1 MKRMLNTLYVTNK
14 DAFVCKKDDN
24 VCVRVDGKDALKVSF
39 HLLEGIV
46 LFGYAGASSP
56 LMYEC
61 AKRGIAVSILDEK
74 GRFAARVEGPI
85 SGNVLLRKEQY
96 SVAADPCRA
105 LALSKMFMAA
115 KFANTRFV
123 LQKQMRDY
131 PELADNGLSDA
142 ASAQQYAL
150 ERAKNVSDFGEL
162 LGIEGDAARTYFS
175 AFSVMLRK
183 KEIAKTFSGRNRR
196 PPKDPAN
203 AALSFYYSMLSREI
217 STACET
223 AGLDPQMGF
232 YHQPRPGRMSLA
244 LDVLEEF
251 RAPLVDRFVLSLFN
265 RGQLSEGDFQYDA
278 EGGCFFTDAGLKSS
292 LDAWQRR
299 KQDEV
304 RHPFLGEKVPV
315 GLLPFVQAKLL
326 SRYLRGD
333 LDGYPVFLWR

>member
-24 VCVRVDGKDALKVSF
+24 VCVRVDSKDALKVPF

-61 AKRGIAVSILDEK
+61 AKRGIAVSVLDEK

-96 SVAADPCRA
+96 SIAADRCRA
-105 LALSKMFMAA
+105 LTLSKMFMSA

-131 PELADNGLSDA
+131 LELADEGLSDA
-142 ASAQQYAL
+142 ASAQQHAL
-150 ERAKNVSDFGEL
+150 ERAKNVSDLGEL
-162 LGIEGDAARTYFS
+162 LGIEGDAARAYFS
-175 AFSVMLRK
+175 AFSLMLRK

-196 PPKDPAN
+196 PPKDPVN

-223 AGLDPQMGF
+223 VGLDPQMGF
-232 YHQPRPGRMSLA
+232 TTS
-244 LDVLEEF
+244 
-251 RAPLVDRFVLSLFN
+251 
-265 RGQLSEGDFQYDA
+265 RGQGA
-278 EGGCFFTDAGLKSS
+278 
-292 LDAWQRR
+292 
-299 KQDEV
+299 
-304 RHPFLGEKVPV
+304 
-315 GLLPFVQAKLL
+315 
-326 SRYLRGD
+326 
-333 LDGYPVFLWR
+333 